1 MGLAFE
7 VINVKDTRELSYL
20 KEIAAKGRIYIVKK
34 EHYSNMSNVLFFLLT
49 LSRKL
54 KITSV

>member
-34 EHYSNMSNVLFFLLT
+34 EHYSNMSNVLF
-49 LSRKL
+49 SY
-54 KITSV
+54 